1 MYVDIKLHFVKK
13 NAQKKILKGCAY
25 VRACV
30 WGKNQKNL
38 EQVRVW
44 GKNQKN
50 LEQVRVWGKNQKNL
64 EQVCLCV
71 CVCVWDYFKKN
82 DFYLY
87 FSRIHGG
94 IRTSR

>member
-50 LEQVRVWGKNQKNL
+50 LEQVCVWGKNQKNL
-64 EQVCLCV
+64 EQVCV
-71 CVCVWDYFKKN
+71 GKK
-82 DFYLY
+82 
-87 FSRIHGG
+87 SKK
-94 IRTSR
+94 S